1 MHVFFLLLAE
11 KYHNIS
17 CNTSIITNNLLY
29 FLASSHLIRLGNAFF
44 TSDVNVMLDRKSE
57 NVENAIKVRRFLKN
71 VCAFYMVIPS

>member
-1 MHVFFLLLAE
+1 MLFFFLSAE

-17 CNTSIITNNLLY
+17 CNTSKITNNLLY

-57 NVENAIKVRRFLKN
+57 NVENAI
-71 VCAFYMVIPS
+71 